1 MRPVHLC
8 LFAFIGS
15 DNVGDEAIFQTIYRD
30 LQSLRPEAISI
41 LSMNPARTR
50 AIAKSANV
58 QVVPARLGRESLT
71 ALYGCDVFV
80 CGGGGIF
87 QDQTSVYN
95 PSRYL
100 SRIQIALTLRKR
112 VFVYGV
118 GVGPLKH
125 PLNRRLMGEV
135 LKRAECLTVR
145 DEGSRQALIELGVPA
160 SRVHTTGDP
169 VINFSDLAHPPV
181 ATQPGKNILVCLRH
195 WFDTIDWLPVSVVN
209 ALHVRSREN
218 VFQYDNFVSN
228 MADILDHVARDPDVI
243 LTFVPFW
250 GVRDTRVHRAVIAK
264 MQRSAQCKVV
274 EDSPSPER
282 AAELIRSADLLIGMR
297 LHSLILAVASA
308 RPFFAIDYSKKVGD
322 FLEEVLP
329 GRVGL
334 VSCSPKDLVAA
345 EVIAKLNALERVSPF
360 DSAYVRRIGEL
371 KLKKH

>member
-1 MRPVHLC
+1 MCGWFRRASASEPDRPY
-8 LFAFIGS
+8 A
-15 DNVGDEAIFQTIYRD
+15 
-30 LQSLRPEAISI
+30 
-41 LSMNPARTR
+41 
-50 AIAKSANV
+50 
-58 QVVPARLGRESLT
+58 
-71 ALYGCDVFV
+71 CDVFV

-100 SRIQIALTLRKR
+100 SRIQIALTFRKR
-112 VFVYGV
+112 DFVYGV

-135 LKRAECLTVR
+135 LKRAECLTVG

-169 VINFSDLAHPPV
+169 VINF
-181 ATQPGKNILVCLRH
+181 ATWPTLRLTSPGKKHTGLPEALVRH
-195 WFDTIDWLPVSVVN
+195 HRLASGQRGQRAARPEPRD
-209 ALHVRSREN
+209 

-345 EVIAKLNALERVSPF
+345 EVIAKLDALERVSPF

-371 KLKKH
+371 KLKERENIALLRGLLNPSRAVEA